1 MPHRKPNVL
10 GIVSF
15 KVFPALMGGQ
25 KYIVDYYRA
34 LSKQTN
40 VVLAVSKDNKEA
52 VLTEK
57 ELNVLPFLFNH
68 WYGFLNL
75 IYCFKL
81 VQIIKRE
88 KIDIIIIDH
97 SYFGWLGILLRWL
110 TGKKLVIKSAN
121 LEAFRF
127 RDMGRWGWQAYELY
141 EKCVHQKADRNFF
154 ISDEERLYAI
164 EHWSVNPTISY
175 TVPYGITT
183 EEPCAPLE
191 KTESRNT
198 ILALHSLQA
207 NTKLFLFN
215 GTLDYIPNED
225 ALYIIL
231 NELVPRLNQSKIS
244 YRIFVCGV
252 QIKPNWEVQLLACS
266 TIIYTGFVEN
276 IQLYNQ
282 GTDCFISPITL
293 GAGVKTKITDA
304 IAACQMVIACKKSCE
319 GLNQSMLS
327 QQLIVIDDYNWDG
340 FAKAMIQ
347 ISVNEIPKTPIAF
360 YTAYNWANIVRE
372 SILYLPK

>member
-127 RDMGRWGWQAYELY
+127 RD
-141 EKCVHQKADRNFF
+141 
-154 ISDEERLYAI
+154 
-164 EHWSVNPTISY
+164 
-175 TVPYGITT
+175 
-183 EEPCAPLE
+183 
-191 KTESRNT
+191 
-198 ILALHSLQA
+198 
-207 NTKLFLFN
+207 
-215 GTLDYIPNED
+215 
-225 ALYIIL
+225 
-231 NELVPRLNQSKIS
+231 
-244 YRIFVCGV
+244 
-252 QIKPNWEVQLLACS
+252 
-266 TIIYTGFVEN
+266 
-276 IQLYNQ
+276 
-282 GTDCFISPITL
+282 
-293 GAGVKTKITDA
+293 
-304 IAACQMVIACKKSCE
+304 
-319 GLNQSMLS
+319 
-327 QQLIVIDDYNWDG
+327 
-340 FAKAMIQ
+340 
-347 ISVNEIPKTPIAF
+347 
-360 YTAYNWANIVRE
+360 
-372 SILYLPK
+372 